1 MNFHEFPIRNS
12 NFSIH
17 SSEFPEDLQ
26 LSKQPSCP
34 ALAAPR
40 AVLPQPPSDGLA
52 ETDASEPWRVT

>member
-12 NFSIH
+12 NFFSIH
-17 SSEFPEDLQ
+17 RSEVPEDLQ

-40 AVLPQPPSDGLA
+40 VVLPQPPSDGLA
-52 ETDASEPWRVT
+52 SDASEPWRAA